1 MNKPSGF
8 GLIERARALAPLI
21 GREADE
27 IERTRRLTQPVVSAL
42 IENGLYRVLLPQSV
56 GGAEAPPEIFMQM
69 LEEVAKADAS
79 TAWCLGQCTVCAMTA
94 AYLDP
99 DAARAIFAAPAGILA
114 WGSIAHE
121 VQVVPGGGYRATAR
135 WDFASGCRQASWL
148 GAHVQIVEADGT
160 RRRKGD
166 GAPEV
171 RTILFPVE
179 SATLHDVWDVIGLN
193 GTGTDS
199 YSVDNLFI
207 PEKFAVLRDDP
218 TARREKGPLYRITT
232 YTMFG
237 LGFAAVSLGVARAT
251 LDAAI
256 DLARGKAS
264 FGLKAMRENNAV
276 QGAIGRLEG
285 NLRAARA
292 YLYATTNEAW
302 RDLTQTG
309 NLGEAHRIAL
319 RLASTWTIHQAA
331 SVVDAAYHMAGAT
344 AVFRANKF
352 ERRFRD
358 MHAIAQQVQA
368 RNTHYEDV
376 GKAILGNSS
385 EPPAKDP

>member
-1 MNKPSGF
+1 MNKPAGF

-27 IERTRRLTQPVVSAL
+27 IERTRRLTPPVVSAL

-56 GGAEAPPEIFMQM
+56 GGAEAPPEVFMQM

-99 DAARAIFAAPAGILA
+99 EAAREIFAAPTGILA

-121 VQVVPGGGYRATAR
+121 VQVVPGGYRATAR

-160 RRRKGD
+160 RRRKPD

-218 TARREKGPLYRITT
+218 TALREKGRLYRITT

-264 FGLKAMRENNAV
+264 VGLKAMRENNAV
-276 QGAIGRLEG
+276 QGAIGRIEG

-292 YLYATTNEAW
+292 YLYATANEAW
-302 RDLTQTG
+302 RDLRQTG
-309 NLGEAHRIAL
+309 NLSEAHRIAL

-331 SVVDAAYHMAGAT
+331 SVVDSAYHMAGAT

-368 RNTHYEDV
+368 RNNHYEDV

-385 EPPAKDP
+385 EPPAKDT

>member
-1 MNKPSGF
+1 MNKPAGF

-69 LEEVAKADAS
+69 LEAIAKADAS
-79 TAWCLGQCTVCAMTA
+79 TAWCLGQCSVCAMTA

-99 DAARAIFAAPAGILA
+99 GAAREIFAAPAGILA
-114 WGSIAHE
+114 WGAIGHE
-121 VQVVPGGGYRATAR
+121 VHAVPGGYRAPAR
-135 WDFASGCRQASWL
+135 WDFASGSRQATWL
-148 GAHVQIVEADGT
+148 GAHVRIVEADGT
-160 RRRKGD
+160 PRLKPN

-171 RTILFPVE
+171 RTILFPAT
-179 SATLHDVWDVIGLN
+179 SATMHDVWDVIGLN

-207 PEKFAVLRDDP
+207 PEKFTALRDDP
-218 TARREKGPLYRITT
+218 TALREKGPLYRLTT

-237 LGFAAVSLGVARAT
+237 LCFAAVSLGVARAT

-264 FGLKAMRENNAV
+264 FGIKAMRENNAV
-276 QGAIGRLEG
+276 QGAIGRAEG

-292 YLYATTNEAW
+292 YLYATAAEVW
-302 RDLTQTG
+302 RDLTSPG
-309 NLGEAHRIAL
+309 GEITEQHRIAL
-319 RLASTWTIHQAA
+319 RLASTWTIHQAV

-344 AVFRANKF
+344 AIFRANKLQ
-352 ERRFRD
+352 RR
-358 MHAIAQQVQA
+358 
-368 RNTHYEDV
+368 
-376 GKAILGNSS
+376 L
-385 EPPAKDP
+385 

>member
-1 MNKPSGF
+1 MNKLPGF
-8 GLIERARALAPLI
+8 GLIERAQALAPLI
-21 GREADE
+21 AREADE

-42 IENGLYRVLLPQSV
+42 IENGLYRVLLPQSI
-56 GGAEAPPEIFMQM
+56 GGAEAPPEVFMQM

-94 AYLDP
+94 AYLDA
-99 DAARAIFAAPAGILA
+99 DAAREIFAAPDGILA
-114 WGSIAHE
+114 WGAIAHA
-121 VQVVPGGGYRATAR
+121 VQAVPGGYRATAR
-135 WDFASGCRQASWL
+135 WDFASGSRQASWL
-148 GAHVQIVEADGT
+148 GAHVRIVEADGT
-160 RRRKGD
+160 PRLKPN

-171 RTILFPVE
+171 PTILFPVT
-179 SATLHDVWDVIGLN
+179 SATMHDVWEVIGLN

-199 YSVDNLFI
+199 YSVENLFI
-207 PEKFAVLRDDP
+207 PEKFVALRDDP
-218 TARREKGPLYRITT
+218 SALREKGPLYKLTT

-256 DLARGKAS
+256 ELARGKAS
-264 FGLKAMRENNAV
+264 VGIKAMRENNAV
-276 QGAIGRLEG
+276 QGLIGRTEG

-292 YLYATTNEAW
+292 YLYATAGEVW
-302 RDLTQTG
+302 RDLIRTG
-309 NLGEAHRIAL
+309 VVTDEHRTAL
-319 RLASTWTIHQAA
+319 RLASTWTIHQSA

-358 MHAIAQQVQA
+358 MHAIAQQIQA
-368 RNTHYEDV
+368 RDTHYEDV

-385 EPPAKDP
+385 EQPAKDV

>member
-1 MNKPSGF
+1 MNKLPGF

-21 GREADE
+21 AREADE
-27 IERTRRLTQPVVSAL
+27 IERTRRLTEPVVSAL
-42 IENGLYRVLLPQSV
+42 IENGLYRVLLPQSL

-79 TAWCLGQCTVCAMTA
+79 TAWCLGQCSVCAMTA

-99 DAARAIFAAPAGILA
+99 DAAHQIFNELPGILA
-114 WGSIAHE
+114 WGAIANE
-121 VQVVPGGGYRATAR
+121 VHVVPGGYRATAR
-135 WDFASGCRQASWL
+135 WNFASGSRQASWL
-148 GAHVQIVEADGT
+148 GAHVQVVEADGT
-160 RRRKGD
+160 RRRKPN

-171 RTILFPVE
+171 RTILFPVT
-179 SATLHDVWDVIGLN
+179 SATMYDVWDVIGLN

-207 PEKFAVLRDDP
+207 PEKFAALRDDP
-218 TARREKGPLYRITT
+218 TALRENGPLYRLTT

-237 LGFAAVSLGVARAT
+237 LSFAAVSLGVARAT

-256 DLARGKAS
+256 DLARGKES
-264 FGLKAMRENNAV
+264 VGLKAMRENNAV
-276 QGAIGRLEG
+276 QGLIGRTEG

-292 YLYATTNEAW
+292 YLYAAANEAW
-302 RDLTQTG
+302 GDLTRSG
-309 NLGEAHRIAL
+309 NLSEDHRIAL

-331 SVVDAAYHMAGAT
+331 AVVDTAYHMAGAT
-344 AVFRANKF
+344 AVFSTNKF

-368 RNTHYEDV
+368 RDTHYEDV
-376 GKAILGNSS
+376 GKAVLGTLSGA
-385 EPPAKDP
+385 PAKDA

>member
-1 MNKPSGF
+1 MNKPAGF

-79 TAWCLGQCTVCAMTA
+79 TAWCLGQCSVCAMTA

-99 DAARAIFAAPAGILA
+99 DAAREIFAAPTGILA

-121 VQVVPGGGYRATAR
+121 VQVVPGGYRATAR
-135 WDFASGCRQASWL
+135 WDFASGCRQANWL
-148 GAHVQIVEADGT
+148 GAHVQVVEADGT
-160 RRRKGD
+160 RRRKPD

-179 SATLHDVWDVIGLN
+179 SATLYDVWDVIGLN

-218 TARREKGPLYRITT
+218 TALREEGRLYRITT

-251 LDAAI
+251 LDAAV

-292 YLYATTNEAW
+292 YLYATANEAW

-309 NLGEAHRIAL
+309 NLSEQHRIAL

-331 SVVDAAYHMAGAT
+331 SVVDSAYHMAGAT

-368 RNTHYEDV
+368 RNNHYEDV

-385 EPPAKDP
+385 EPPAKDT